1 MHTCV
6 CVCFGVGRGGGGG
19 GLVLIDIL
27 VLQLSSPK
35 QKFLAPRLKGGKEN
49 SKKTTNI

>member
-1 MHTCV
+1 MCVYIIKKRMCV
-6 CVCFGVGRGGGGG
+6 CVCVRV
-19 GLVLIDIL
+19 VLINIL
-27 VLQLSSPK
+27 ASQLSSPK

>member
-1 MHTCV
+1 MYMCMWSCLDKYIRVATWP
-6 CVCFGVGRGGGGG
+6 
-19 GLVLIDIL
+19 
-27 VLQLSSPK
+27 PK